1 MILVNDLYVCL
12 VFFFFRK
19 TDCVH
24 HPNWA
29 QPALPL
35 LLRREDPLTDS
46 VPPLHQLSDGEIGDD
61 IQRKWL
67 CCSLIWTTH
76 TQTYPLMNLIVAA
89 EIYILF
95 SSVMAITFIDNHFH
109 SGVVILL
116 AFCLPV
122 INILGNCHGSRVIA
136 NILMINV

>member
-1 MILVNDLYVCL
+1 MKGFFFPPNLNLINNLYL
-12 VFFFFRK
+12 FFRK

-46 VPPLHQLSDGEIGDD
+46 VPPLRQLSDGEIGDD

-67 CCSLIWTTH
+67 CCSLICTCSTH
-76 TQTYPLMNLIVAA
+76 TYTHTHRDKPTDEFVSL
-89 EIYILF
+89 
-95 SSVMAITFIDNHFH
+95 
-109 SGVVILL
+109 
-116 AFCLPV
+116 
-122 INILGNCHGSRVIA
+122 
-136 NILMINV
+136 